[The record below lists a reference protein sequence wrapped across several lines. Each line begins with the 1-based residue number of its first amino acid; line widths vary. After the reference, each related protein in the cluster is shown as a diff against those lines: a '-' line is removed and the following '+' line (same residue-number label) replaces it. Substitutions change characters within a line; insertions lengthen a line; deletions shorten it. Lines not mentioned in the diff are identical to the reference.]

1 MTPEHTKKQGTRR
14 RSDIAAVVLAI
25 LIVAGLGFAVYPRE
39 TATVAT
45 APASVQVD
53 RPVAPDANRPTMLVI
68 GDSYV
73 AGTGRDELSYGCM
86 AAARMGWFCKVAASP
101 GTGYISGGP
110 GNRFQLQYLDES
122 TSFNERL
129 AGLALKYQPNVV
141 VLDGGRNDLFAPP
154 DAVYN
159 VMVST
164 IQNVQ
169 RTWPDATVVF
179 VRPRFLSRP
188 GDDLGY
194 GDALIARLQADRS
207 IRPMLV
213 ISDPIGTLVG
223 RDTAGLVI
231 DDGIHPTRQGE
242 MVMASALYDNLL
254 ALGFTPTK

>member
-1 MTPEHTKKQGTRR
+1 M
-14 RSDIAAVVLAI
+14 
-25 LIVAGLGFAVYPRE
+25 
-39 TATVAT
+39 
-45 APASVQVD
+45 
-53 RPVAPDANRPTMLVI
+53 
-68 GDSYV
+68 
-73 AGTGRDELSYGCM
+73 
-86 AAARMGWFCKVAASP
+86 
-101 GTGYISGGP
+101 
-110 GNRFQLQYLDES
+110 
-122 TSFNERL
+122 
-129 AGLALKYQPNVV
+129 YQPNVV

-164 IQNVQ
+164 IADVQ

-194 GDALIARLQADRS
+194 GDALIARLQADPN

-213 ISDPIGTLVG
+213 IADPIAGLGG
-223 RDTAGLVI
+223 RDTSKLVI

-242 MVMASALYDNLL
+242 MVMASALYDSLL

>member
-1 MTPEHTKKQGTRR
+1 MTQPDERKRTRR
-14 RSDIAAVVLAI
+14 WDDIAALLLVVL
-25 LIVAGLGFAVYPRE
+25 VVVGLVIAVYPHQ
-39 TATVAT
+39 TATTAT
-45 APASVQVD
+45 APAATRVD
-53 RPVAPDANRPTMLVI
+53 RPTPPDAARPTMLVI

-86 AAARMGWFCKVAASP
+86 AAARMGWYCKVAASP

-110 GNRFQLQYLDES
+110 ANRFQLKYEGES
-122 TSFNERL
+122 TSFDERL

-159 VMVST
+159 VIVST
-164 IQNVQ
+164 IADVQ

-194 GDALIARLQADRS
+194 GDELIARLQADPN

-213 ISDPIGTLVG
+213 IADPIASLAG
-223 RDTAGLVI
+223 RDTSGLVI

-242 MVMASALYDNLL
+242 MVMASALYDSLL